1 MSERCDIA
9 IVGFGAAGMAAGIF
23 AGQKARETGGRARIV
38 ALDGA
43 KSIGAKIL
51 VSGGGRCNVTHDHIT
66 PADYNGSKSIVRNV
80 LAGFDEK
87 ATAMWFESLGAPL
100 KPEEGGKMFP
110 ASDSA
115 RTVVQ
120 ALVRR
125 CAELDVRIRLGH
137 RVEEITPPVHPA
149 AEFVVRHRH
158 GELLAARVIIA
169 TGGRALPGSGSDGSG
184 YDLVRRLGHGVSETY
199 PALVPLLLD
208 PSFFHKD
215 LSGQSV
221 EVELT
226 TLSDG
231 KVIDRRTGSLL
242 WTHFG
247 ISGPVVLDAS
257 RHWVISHATARTT
270 QMRCSFLP
278 GHAFESMESRLI
290 ALAASRPHQSIARA
304 LGEPLPE
311 RLARAIVRF
320 VGIDPQTPLPHL
332 SRQHRRQLV
341 HALTAM
347 TLPVVGDR
355 GWNHAEVT
363 AGGVPLAEI
372 DYRTMESRK
381 TPGLYLVGEIL
392 DCDGRIGGF
401 NLQWAWATGYSA
413 GRSSGNA

>member
-1 MSERCDIA
+1 VSDRCDIA
-9 IVGFGAAGMAAGIF
+9 IIGSGAAGLAAGVF
-23 AGQKARETGGRARIV
+23 AAQAGREAGRRLRIV

-66 PADYNGSKSIVRNV
+66 PADYNGSKIIVRNV

-87 ATAMWFESLGAPL
+87 ATARWFESLGAPL
-100 KPEEGGKMFP
+100 KREEGGKMFP

-125 CAELDVRIRLGH
+125 CGELDVRIRLGH
-137 RVEEITPPVHPA
+137 RVEEIAPPVHRA

-184 YDLVRRLGHGVSETY
+184 YDLVRRLGHSVSETY

-221 EVELT
+221 EAELT

-231 KVIDRRTGSLL
+231 KAIDRRTGSLL

-278 GHAFESMESRLI
+278 GHAFESMESRII

-304 LGEPLPE
+304 LGEPLPQ
-311 RLARAIVRF
+311 RLAQAIVTF

-341 HALTAM
+341 HAITAM

-381 TPGLYLVGEIL
+381 VPGLYLVGEIL

-401 NLQWAWATGYSA
+401 NFQWAWATGYLA
-413 GRSSGNA
+413 GCSSGNF